1 MTTTL
6 AMALHWIDDFVDVR
20 NLANEASIRQCQD
33 KLVDALVQYSS
44 SHYPQQP
51 NKVCEMLAC
60 LPALSRMCILGKEQL
75 GRRQVAGEMQQ
86 CSLFSELL
94 KGDVAVQ

>member
-1 MTTTL
+1 MCRTRYCVCVI
-6 AMALHWIDDFVDVR
+6 ADVR
-20 NLANEASIRQCQD
+20 HIANEASIRQCQD
-33 KLVDALVQYSS
+33 RILDALLTYSS

-51 NKVCEMLAC
+51 NKTCEMLAC
-60 LPALSRMCILGKEQL
+60 LPALSRMCMLGKEQL
-75 GRRQVAGEMQQ
+75 GQRQIAGEMSQ